1 MLQEKITPG
10 LQLLL
15 GRGPP
20 IPPPT
25 SAQLTHSFSLFSS
38 AKWQSRAVWKRNSVE
53 YCSRSRMR
61 PRRLRLRRHRRSSQS
76 PRDAHRPGGP
86 SSPRDP
92 ALRLP
97 ESLPTPSPAVHLPCL
112 GRLPPPAP
120 PTVDLADFTA
130 PVTLARGG
138 AKHRKG
144 VHGEQLSC
152 ARVEIRGDWWEGV
165 PLRDLS
171 SRSSWLRGA

>member
-61 PRRLRLRRHRRSSQS
+61 PRRLRLRRHRRASQS
-76 PRDAHRPGGP
+76 RRDAHCRGAPP
-86 SSPRDP
+86 HP
-92 ALRLP
+92 AIQLCAFQ
-97 ESLPTPSPAVHLPCL
+97 SLPTPSPAVHLPCL

-171 SRSSWLRGA
+171 SRSSRLRGA